1 VTERALHQ
9 RDGARWPRLGIPG
22 FSYPDLHD
30 PLRLAELTRAF
41 DRELHAADPELFARF
56 ESHRRRPLSGPA
68 EGDLLVEVSAHLSRF
83 VGRLF
88 GVEQR
93 QSQLR
98 AAAGRDA
105 PLFRVKREF
114 VQRRVFKKG
123 AAARPGADE
132 FPALDDEVESL
143 LAAAA
148 ARDPRVSM
156 AAGDPELVLALVVDT
171 LLDAARAPDAFR
183 ALCEAMGRG
192 LADRGEQ
199 PERARELLEGA
210 PVLDERLLDLLDRWC
225 YAATLHPQGRHRTH
239 GWSLLRLPRAMDFQH
254 LVPLRRGKPYEIAGL
269 EEHQRRRDGFR
280 LTDPRATP
288 REARSEIDYCIY
300 CHGREK
306 DSCSKGFPEKGT
318 GRYRKNPLG
327 IPLTG
332 CPLEERISEM
342 HLAAREGDMVSALA
356 LVCIDNPM
364 APGTGHRICND
375 CMKACVYQKQDPVHI
390 PQIETRVLTD
400 VLGLP
405 WGYEIWSLLTRWNPL
420 RIGRPHPRPYSGLDV
435 LVVGMG
441 PAGYTLAHH
450 LLNEGFGVV
459 AVDGLKIEPLEA
471 DLVSCARAVGDCDAQ
486 FGAPLDQRVLSG
498 FGGVSEYGITVRW
511 DKSFLDVLHLNLAR
525 RRNFKLYGGTR
536 FGGTITLDDAWA
548 LGFRHVALAAG
559 AGRPTIIGLKNN
571 LLRGVRKASDF
582 LMALQLTGAFKDD
595 ALANLQVRLPA
606 VVIGGGLTAIDAAT
620 ELKAYYPAQV
630 EKLLDRHEALCQ
642 SGGEEM
648 VFSVL
653 DPEERHVYAELLEH
667 GRAVRAERER
677 AEGAGEKPDFTRLVA
692 QWGGVTIA
700 YRKGLHDSPAYRL
713 NHEEVVK
720 CLEEGIVIA
729 EGLSPVEAVPDAHGA
744 VKAVR
749 FALHQQ
755 VDGKW
760 RDAGETVE
768 LPARTVCIAAGT
780 GPNVT
785 LEKESPGTLALDPE
799 HGSFRPHRLEGG
811 KLVPADV
818 TDDLSGEPGF
828 FTSYAKDGRLVSFFG
843 DNHPDYAGSVVKA
856 MASAKDGAPQVANL
870 FAEELARTDG
880 AVESG
885 AYDARSAQARWHAL
899 TARLDDELCATVH
912 QVQRL
917 TPTIVE
923 VVVRAKAAARHFQPG
938 QFYRLQNYESLC
950 VQVDGTKLLMEGL
963 ALTGAWVDRERG
975 LLSLIVLEMGS
986 SSRLCALLRP
996 GEPVVVMGPTGAP
1009 STIPRG
1015 EDVVL
1020 CGGGLG
1026 NAVLFSISRAL
1037 RANRCRVVYFAGY
1050 KHAHDVFKRDEI
1062 EEATDVVVWSSDA
1075 GRPPQPRRPQDRA
1088 FQGNIVQAMVAYAT
1102 GKLGEPAIPFAN
1114 VRRVIAI
1121 GSDRMM
1127 AAVARARH
1135 EALAPLLPQDH
1146 AAIASINSPM
1156 QCMMKEI
1163 CAQCLQKHRD
1173 PRTGKES
1180 IVFTCFDQDQPMDQ
1194 VDWENLRA
1202 RLRTN
1207 SLQEKLGALWL
1218 DRLLSRSALRRD
1230 LKCLVEPERVAR
1242 PNATRAT
1249 PARRPAAGASPSRP
1263 RRGRRRTR

>member
-1 VTERALHQ
+1 MTEPAVDL
-9 RDGARWPRLGIPG
+9 RDEARWPRLGIPG

-30 PLRLAELTRAF
+30 ALRLADLTAAF
-41 DRELHAADPELFARF
+41 DRDLHAADPELFARF
-56 ESHRRRPLSGPA
+56 EQHRRAPLSGPA
-68 EGDLLVEVSAHLSRF
+68 EGGLLVELSGHLSRF

-88 GVEQR
+88 GVEGGQASQR
-93 QSQLR
+93 T
-98 AAAGRDA
+98 AAGRDA

-123 AAARPGADE
+123 APDRPGAEE
-132 FPALDDEVESL
+132 FPSLDDQVQPL
-143 LAAAA
+143 LVAA
-148 ARDPRVSM
+148 ARRDPRASI
-156 AAGDPELVLALVVDT
+156 AAGDPELVLALVIDT
-171 LLDAARAPDAFR
+171 LLDAPRSPEPFR
-183 ALCEAMGRG
+183 ALCQAMGRG
-192 LADRGEQ
+192 LADRGEL
-199 PERARELLEGA
+199 PERARELLAGRPELA
-210 PVLDERLLDLLDRWC
+210 EHLLDLFDRWC
-225 YAATLHPQGRHRTH
+225 YAATLHPWGRHRTH
-239 GWSLLRLPRAMDFQH
+239 GWSLLRLPRALDFQQ
-254 LVPLRRGKPYEIAGL
+254 LVPLRRRKPYETEGL
-269 EEHQRRRDGFR
+269 PEHQRRRDGFQ

-306 DSCSKGFPEKGT
+306 DSCSKGFREKESE
-318 GRYRKNPLG
+318 RYKKNPLG

-342 HLAAREGDMVSALA
+342 HLKAREGDTVAALA

-375 CMKACVYQKQDPVHI
+375 CMKACVYQKQDPVNI

-400 VLGLP
+400 ALRLP

-420 RIGRPHPRPYSGLDV
+420 RVERPHPRPYCGVDV

-459 AVDGLKIEPLEA
+459 GVDGLKIEPLDPE
-471 DLVSCARAVGDCDAQ
+471 LVSCARAVENYDDQ
-486 FGAPLDQRVLSG
+486 FGTPLDERVLSG
-498 FGGVSEYGITVRW
+498 FGGVSEYGITARW

-525 RRNFKLYGGTR
+525 RKHFKLYGGTR
-536 FGGTITLDDAWA
+536 FGGTLTVDDAWA

-559 AGRPTIIGLKNN
+559 AGRPTLIGLKNN
-571 LLRGVRKASDF
+571 LLRGIRKASDF

-606 VVIGGGLTAIDAAT
+606 VVIGGGLTAIDTAT

-630 EKLLDRHEALCQ
+630 EKLLDRHEVLCE
-642 SGGEEM
+642 SAGEEM

-667 GRAVRAERER
+667 GRAVRAERDR
-677 AEGAGEKPDFTRLVA
+677 AAGAGEEPDLTRLVA

-700 YRKGLHDSPAYRL
+700 YRKGLTDSPAYRL
-713 NHEEVVK
+713 NHEEVAK

-729 EGLSPVEAVPDAHGA
+729 EGLSPVEAVPDPHGA

-749 FALHQQ
+749 FALQKQ

-760 RDAGETVE
+760 TDAGEAVE
-768 LPARTVCIAAGT
+768 LPARTVCVAAGT
-780 GPNVT
+780 SPNVT
-785 LEKESPGTLALDPE
+785 LEKESPGGFELDPR
-799 HGSFRPHRLEGG
+799 HGSFRPYRLEGG
-811 KLVPADV
+811 QLVPATV

-828 FTSYAKDGRLVSFFG
+828 FTSYRKDGRLVSFFG
-843 DNHPDYAGSVVKA
+843 DNHPTYAGSVVKA
-856 MASAKDGAPQVANL
+856 MASAKDGHPHIARL
-870 FAEELARTDG
+870 FAEELSRTD
-880 AVESG
+880 AS
-885 AYDARSAQARWHAL
+885 
-899 TARLDDELCATVH
+899 
-912 QVQRL
+912 
-917 TPTIVE
+917 
-923 VVVRAKAAARHFQPG
+923 VRA
-938 QFYRLQNYESLC
+938 
-950 VQVDGTKLLMEGL
+950 
-963 ALTGAWVDRERG
+963 GAWVDREKG

-986 SSRLCALLRP
+986 SSRLCALLEP

-1026 NAVLFSISRAL
+1026 NAVLFSISKAL
-1037 RANRCRVVYFAGY
+1037 RANGCRVVYFAGY
-1050 KHAHDVFKRDEI
+1050 KHAQDIFKRDEI
-1062 EEATDVVVWSSDA
+1062 EEATDVVVWSTDA
-1075 GRPPQPRRPQDRA
+1075 GGAPTPRRPQDRA
-1088 FQGNIVQAMVAYAT
+1088 FSGTIVQAMVAYAT
-1102 GKLGEPAIPFAN
+1102 GKLGPPPIPFSS
-1114 VRRVIAI
+1114 VRRIIAI

-1135 EALAPLLPQDH
+1135 EALKNFLPADH
-1146 AAIASINSPM
+1146 VGIASINSPM

-1173 PRTGKES
+1173 PLTGKES
-1180 IVFTCFDQDQPMDQ
+1180 IVFTCFDQDQPMDRI
-1194 VDWENLRA
+1194 DWDNLRA
-1202 RLRTN
+1202 RLRSN
-1207 SLQEKLGALWL
+1207 SLQEKLSALWL
-1218 DRLLSRSALRRD
+1218 DRLLATSKL
-1230 LKCLVEPERVAR
+1230 PRV
-1242 PNATRAT
+1242 
-1249 PARRPAAGASPSRP
+1249 
-1263 RRGRRRTR
+1263 

>member
-1 VTERALHQ
+1 MTEPAVDL
-9 RDGARWPRLGIPG
+9 RDEPRWPRLGIAG
-22 FSYPDLHD
+22 FSYADLHD
-30 PLRLAELTRAF
+30 ALRLADLTAAF
-41 DRELHAADPELFARF
+41 DRDLHGADAELFARF
-56 ESHRRRPLSGPA
+56 EQHRRVPLTGPA
-68 EGDLLVEVSAHLSRF
+68 EGDLLVEVSGHLSRF
-83 VGRLF
+83 LGKLF
-88 GVEQR
+88 GVQDEQA
-93 QSQLR
+93 SQR

-105 PLFRVKREF
+105 PVFRVKREF

-123 AAARPGADE
+123 APDRPSAED
-132 FPALDDEVESL
+132 FPALDDRVQPL
-143 LAAAA
+143 LSAAA
-148 ARDPRVSM
+148 ARDARVSL
-156 AAGDPELVLALVVDT
+156 AAGDPELVLALVVEI
-171 LLDAARAPDAFR
+171 LLEAPRAPEAFQ
-183 ALCEAMGRG
+183 ALCRAMARG
-192 LADRGEQ
+192 LADRGEL
-199 PERARELLEGA
+199 PERAQELSAAGPELAGS
-210 PVLDERLLDLLDRWC
+210 LLDLFDRWC
-225 YAATLHPQGRHRTH
+225 FCAVLHPRGRHRTH
-239 GWSLLRLPRAMDFQH
+239 GWSLLRLPHALDFQQ
-254 LVPLRRGKPYEIAGL
+254 LVPLRRRKPYETEGL
-269 EEHQRRRDGFR
+269 ALHQRRRDGFR

-300 CHGREK
+300 CHAREK
-306 DSCSKGFPEKGT
+306 DSCSKGFREKDSE
-318 GRYRKNPLG
+318 RYKKNPLG

-342 HLAAREGDMVSALA
+342 HLKAREGDMLAALA

-375 CMKACVYQKQDPVHI
+375 CMKACVYQKQEPVNI

-400 VLGLP
+400 ALRLP
-405 WGYEIWSLLTRWNPL
+405 WGYELWSLLTRWNPL
-420 RIGRPHPRPYSGLDV
+420 RIHRPHPRPYSGVDA

-459 AVDGLKIEPLEA
+459 GVDGLKIEPLDP
-471 DLVSCARAVGDCDAQ
+471 DLVSCDRAIRDYDEQ
-486 FGAPLDQRVLSG
+486 FGTPLDERILSG

-525 RRNFKLYGGTR
+525 RKHFKLYGGTR

-582 LMALQLTGAFKDD
+582 LMALQLTGAFKQD

-630 EKLLDRHEALCQ
+630 EKLLDRHEVLCE
-642 SGGEEM
+642 SAGEEM

-677 AEGAGEKPDFTRLVA
+677 AAGAGEEPDFTRLIA

-700 YRKGLHDSPAYRL
+700 YRKGLTDSPAYRL
-713 NHEEVVK
+713 NHEEVAK

-729 EGLSPVEAVPDAHGA
+729 EGLSPLEAVPDQHGA

-749 FALHQQ
+749 FALHEQA
-755 VDGKW
+755 DGKW
-760 RDAGETVE
+760 RDAGEVIE
-768 LPARTVCIAAGT
+768 LPARTVCVAAGT
-780 GPNVT
+780 SPNVT
-785 LEKESPGTLALDPE
+785 LEKESPGDFELDPE
-799 HGSFRPHRLEGG
+799 HGSFRPYRLAGG
-811 KLVPADV
+811 QLVPASV
-818 TDDLSGEPGF
+818 TDDLSGEAGF
-828 FTSYAKDGRLVSFFG
+828 FTSYCKDGRLVSFFG
-843 DNHPDYAGSVVKA
+843 DNHPTYAGSVVKA
-856 MASAKDGAPQVANL
+856 MASAKDGYPIVARL
-870 FAEELARTDG
+870 FDDELSRTDA
-880 AVESG
+880 AVRAGS
-885 AYDARSAQARWHAL
+885 YDPRAAQAKWQGL
-899 TARLDDELCATVH
+899 TARLDDELGATVH
-912 QVQRL
+912 EVRRL
-917 TPTIVE
+917 TPTIIE
-923 VVVRAKAAARHFQPG
+923 VVVRAKAAARRFQPG

-950 VQVDGTKLLMEGL
+950 ARVGGTKLLMEGL
-963 ALTGAWVDRERG
+963 ALTGASVDREKG

-986 SSRLCALLRP
+986 SSRLCALLEP

-1026 NAVLFSISRAL
+1026 NAVLFSISKAL
-1037 RANRCRVVYFAGY
+1037 RANGCRVVYFAGY
-1050 KHAHDVFKRDEI
+1050 KHAQDVFKRDEI
-1062 EEATDVVVWSSDA
+1062 EESTDVVVWSTDA
-1075 GRPPQPRRPQDRA
+1075 GGAPQPRRQQDRA
-1088 FQGNIVQAMVAYAT
+1088 FSGNIVQAMMAYAT
-1102 GKLGEPAIPFAN
+1102 GKLGSPEVPFTN
-1114 VRRVIAI
+1114 VRRIIAI

-1135 EALAPLLPQDH
+1135 EVLAPLLPPDH
-1146 AAIASINSPM
+1146 VGIASINSPM

-1173 PRTGKES
+1173 PQTGKES
-1180 IVFTCFDQDQPMDQ
+1180 IVFTCFDQDQPMDRI
-1194 VDWENLRA
+1194 DWENLRA
-1202 RLRTN
+1202 RLRSN
-1207 SLQEKLGALWL
+1207 SLQEKLSALWL
-1218 DRLLSRSALRRD
+1218 DRLLATSRLRR
-1230 LKCLVEPERVAR
+1230 V
-1242 PNATRAT
+1242 
-1249 PARRPAAGASPSRP
+1249 
-1263 RRGRRRTR
+1263 